1 MRSAPIVAFIAVT
14 VVGLGAIAFAAS
26 RDQRDLAFPLGVV
39 PGMVAAELP
48 PDAEACQRPV
58 PVGADFTGI
67 RMQVGTYGRRG
78 GPLAV
83 VVSRIAGGRML
94 ARGRLGGGYRDQSQP
109 TVELDRTVERG
120 ERVAV
125 CIRNAGDRRVA
136 LYGGPELAKRDSAVA
151 VDGREQ
157 PTDLTLTF
165 TTASRSALSQLPAIF
180 DRASLF
186 RPAWVAPW
194 TFWLLGGLLLL
205 AVPALLG
212 AALRDAFRGRP

>member
-1 MRSAPIVAFIAVT
+1 MRSPATITFASLAVA
-14 VVGLGAIAFAAS
+14 GLVALALAAS
-26 RDQRDLAFPLGVV
+26 QDERDLAFAFGVV
-39 PGMVAAELP
+39 PGLVAAELP
-48 PDAEACQRPV
+48 PDAQACQRPV
-58 PVGADFTGI
+58 AVGGNFDGVELL
-67 RMQVGTYGRRG
+67 VGTYEG
-78 GPLAV
+78 GGQPLAV
-83 VVSRIAGGRML
+83 TVRRTDGGRILAEGRVAGGYPDFSERSVQM
-94 ARGRLGGGYRDQSQP
+94 
-109 TVELDRTVERG
+109 DRSVVRG

-125 CIRNAGDRRVA
+125 CVRNDGKRRIA
-136 LYGGPELAKRDSAVA
+136 LYGGPELAKRNSAVA